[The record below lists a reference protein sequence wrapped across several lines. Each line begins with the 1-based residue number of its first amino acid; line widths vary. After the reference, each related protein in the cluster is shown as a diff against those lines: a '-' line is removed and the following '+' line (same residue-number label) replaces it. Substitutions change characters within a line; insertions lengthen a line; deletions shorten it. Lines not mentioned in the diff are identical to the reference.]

1 MSMVAVGITGFLAML
16 ALMLVGMPIGA
27 VMLLVGLTG
36 GMMAFGQAFLTSSA
50 SIAWGVLGTTQH
62 GRPAT
67 AAAVASPT
75 ASEESP

>member
-1 MSMVAVGITGFLAML
+1 MRREMTNRIRFVLEDIVPPVLRDS
-16 ALMLVGMPIGA
+16 
-27 VMLLVGLTG
+27 GLFK
-36 GMMAFGQAFLTSSA
+36 AAA

-67 AAAVASPT
+67 AAAVDSPT